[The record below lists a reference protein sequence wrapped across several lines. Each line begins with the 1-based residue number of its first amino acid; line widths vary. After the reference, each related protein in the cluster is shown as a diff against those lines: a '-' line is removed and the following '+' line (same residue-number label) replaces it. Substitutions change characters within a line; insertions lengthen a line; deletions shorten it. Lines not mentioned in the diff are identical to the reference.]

1 MFYRER
7 RSVTSKIIGWF
18 LAVYKIR
25 NAPFFI
31 LSLIIEIKPV
41 EFKKHI
47 SFLEGMG
54 GGGGVTFSSY
64 AYFSILI
71 RSLSE

>member
-1 MFYRER
+1 MYE
-7 RSVTSKIIGWF
+7 
-18 LAVYKIR
+18 IR

-47 SFLEGMG
+47 LFLEGRG
-54 GGGGVTFSSY
+54 GGRVTFSSY
-64 AYFSILI
+64 SYFSILV
-71 RSLSE
+71 RSLSV

>member
-1 MFYRER
+1 MYE
-7 RSVTSKIIGWF
+7 
-18 LAVYKIR
+18 IR

-54 GGGGVTFSSY
+54 GGGGGGSY
-64 AYFSILI
+64 F
-71 RSLSE
+71 

>member
-1 MFYRER
+1 MYE
-7 RSVTSKIIGWF
+7 
-18 LAVYKIR
+18 IR

-54 GGGGVTFSSY
+54 GGGELRLVLTLTSPYLLGLYQNRDAFRLPTFCNV
-64 AYFSILI
+64 
-71 RSLSE
+71 R